1 MRVPTRKKKPTKRR
15 KRKYQ
20 TPLAIIAFMLCLS
33 CAIPAPFPLIVE
45 KPEAPEL
52 PPEEPEFL

>member
-1 MRVPTRKKKPTKRR
+1 MRVPTRKKKPTKKR

-20 TPLAIIAFMLCLS
+20 TPFAIMAFMFCLS

-45 KPEAPEL
+45 KAETPEL